1 MRMPRSNARRPP
13 PGWVAAAL
21 TAWAVASV
29 QAAPTLRVLVYP
41 VPGLFDVH
49 DDGRIG
55 GSGGALLTKISHASE
70 VPFEAES
77 LPIAR
82 AWSTLL
88 GQPQVCVLGMA
99 RTPEREARFQWVSVV
114 SRADLIVYG
123 RADAAPLPHDLAA
136 LRGKAVVSLRETAT
150 ASELRDHGVA
160 VQEVSSAL
168 NALRMLQAGRVDYWY
183 SHQIVAESTANAAGG
198 PAIKPLF
205 TTARIDGYMA
215 CNLEV
220 PATVIDKLRQA
231 LQRLR
236 RNGDLADFGVR

>member
-1 MRMPRSNARRPP
+1 MS
-13 PGWVAAAL
+13 AA
-21 TAWAVASV
+21 
-29 QAAPTLRVLVYP
+29 QAAPPLRVLVYP
-41 VPGLFDVH
+41 VPGLFDVQ

-55 GSGGALLTKISHASE
+55 GSGGTLLTKIGRASE

-88 GQPQVCVLGMA
+88 AQPQVCVLGMA
-99 RTPEREARFQWVSVV
+99 RTPEREARFQWAGVV
-114 SRADLIVYG
+114 SRADLVVYA
-123 RADAAPLPHDLAA
+123 RADATSLPHDLGE
-136 LRGKAVVSLRETAT
+136 LRGRQVVALRETAT
-150 ASELRDHGVA
+150 AAELREHGVT

-205 TTARIDGYMA
+205 TTARIDGYLA

-220 PATVIDKLRQA
+220 PAAVIDKLRQA
-231 LQRLR
+231 LLRLR
-236 RNGDLADFGVR
+236 RNGDLAEFGVR